1 MEACHEVDPLEIHSL
16 AFLHD
21 VRSFRMR
28 QETRERSEYR
38 LDRVRVSGWSS
49 ARDRPLV
56 SPEVEILT
64 PVAGFKIHR
73 EDTLTVRVRMK
84 IVPGSRLPSLLTIT
98 YESREKNRVHGHIVP
113 QCAGTVLIQ
122 QVRNEGDGYVCEGVL
137 PSPAMN
143 WKGRWIDVT
152 IGIVDTEIVWMPSG
166 PAKITNTD
174 WDSKPVVIEIIDK

>member
-1 MEACHEVDPLEIHSL
+1 MKLTPLRFILLLSCTMFALSGCGKKHAREASIVLT
-16 AFLHD
+16 AY
-21 VRSFRMR
+21 
-28 QETRERSEYR
+28 EYR
-38 LDRVRVSGWSS
+38 DGPP

-152 IGIVDTEIVWMPSG
+152 IGIVNTEIVWMPSG